1 MKQQWQAL
9 MGRLDGLT
17 LRERV
22 FLFISI
28 LVVCG
33 ALVDTVWLSPAQT
46 AHKQLLA
53 RIDKQGAE
61 LKRMRDALNLVA
73 QPQGAAQT
81 SREVLTQIAAET
93 ADANQL
99 VRQLLPGSARAAPL
113 AQALV
118 HLLRR
123 HDGLTLVRTTALAP
137 EVAGPGNGNNTSS
150 LPAGLT
156 RQGVA
161 LTVAGSYAD
170 LMRYIASLETALPQA
185 RWGVMNLRVESGVPE
200 LTLQLFLLGE
210 HAP

>member
-73 QPQGAAQT
+73 QPQGA
-81 SREVLTQIAAET
+81 R
-93 ADANQL
+93 D
-99 VRQLLPGSARAAPL
+99 
-113 AQALV
+113 
-118 HLLRR
+118 
-123 HDGLTLVRTTALAP
+123 
-137 EVAGPGNGNNTSS
+137 GPGTPPHPRNRRPCTHR
-150 LPAGLT
+150 PAE
-156 RQGVA
+156 R
-161 LTVAGSYAD
+161 AD
-170 LMRYIASLETALPQA
+170 RLAS
-185 RWGVMNLRVESGVPE
+185 R
-200 LTLQLFLLGE
+200 
-210 HAP
+210 